1 MHIRSRLLLLVLAVL
16 IPAFIAAAMGIGYIY
31 KKALES
37 QHENMRETTRAWALL
52 LDKEFAKREAILQV
66 LALSPALRNGDLKS
80 FYDQAKTV
88 ASGWENV
95 IVLADTNG
103 QQLLN
108 TRLPLGAA
116 GLPKSAS
123 HADLRSRYGPGATIM
138 SNLYFAPIGKSHS
151 FSVQV
156 PVTID
161 GRIAYYLSMGS
172 FASQLQ
178 SVFKGQNMPSDWHG
192 SILDRNGVVVARS
205 REPEMY
211 VGKQVQEDFVRKLAD
226 SSGFYEG
233 VSLHGM
239 PSIGYFSR
247 APSSEWTFVVAVP
260 KASIQRAV
268 VNATAA
274 VGALALLLLASAVLG
289 ALALGRSTARP
300 IEGLRRAA
308 ERLGRGEP
316 VTPATSGIVEMDAV
330 NAAMVQAGTEINN
343 AKQQLEQRVAE
354 AVAVAERSQRALLQ
368 AQKLEAL
375 GRLTGGIAH
384 DFNNVLQTLSTGL
397 QVVLLSSNDPRATS
411 TLQACQRA
419 VERAAELTR
428 QLMVFGRVQ
437 DARLET
443 VDLSQQIDAMVP
455 MLKGGLRGNI
465 NFRIDVA
472 ADTWPVTLDPLQFE
486 LALLNLAINARDAM
500 PDGGTLL
507 LEARNETLASGELPP
522 GDYVRLSLTD
532 SGAGMAQDVLAHAVD
547 PFFTTK
553 AVGKGS
559 GMGLPQAYGFARQ
572 TGGTLLL
579 HSEPGQ
585 GTTVV
590 LYLPRATQAV
600 AQIRNDNGAALAG
613 RSNGRV
619 LFVEDDPLVMD
630 VVWPALEAAGFNVAA
645 VRSGEEAL
653 AMLDAGSRF
662 DLVFS
667 DIIMPGAIGGIDLAR
682 IVQSRWPNV
691 RVVLA
696 TGYSDR
702 RVDLPDVR
710 VLAKPYAVGEL
721 LASLNDA
728 LRSDGK
734 AG

>member
-16 IPAFIAAAMGIGYIY
+16 IPSFIAAALGIGYVY
-31 KKALES
+31 KEAIES

-66 LALSPALRNGDLKS
+66 LALSPALQSRDIKT
-80 FYDQAKTV
+80 FYAQAKAV
-88 ASGWENV
+88 ASGQENV
-95 IVLADTNG
+95 IVLSDTDG

-108 TRLPLGAA
+108 TRLSPDAT
-116 GLPKSAS
+116 GLPKSLS
-123 HADLRSRYGPGATIM
+123 HAELRSRYGPDATIM
-138 SNLYFAPIGKSHS
+138 SNLYLAPIGKRHS

-161 GRIAYYLSMGS
+161 GRIVYYLAMGS

-178 SVFKGQNMPSDWHG
+178 SVFEGQNMPADWHG

-205 REPEMY
+205 KEPGIY
-211 VGKQVQEDFVRKLAD
+211 VGKRVQDDFVRKLAD
-226 SSGFYEG
+226 NSGFYEG
-233 VSLHGM
+233 VSLHGA

-260 KASIQRAV
+260 KASIQRTV

-274 VGALALLLLASAVLG
+274 VGALALLLLGLAVLG
-289 ALALGRSTARP
+289 ALAVGRAIASP
-300 IEGLRRAA
+300 MEGLRRAA

-316 VTPATSGIVEMDAV
+316 VAPATSGIVEMDAV
-330 NAAMVQAGTEINN
+330 NAAMVQAGAEIDN
-343 AKQQLEQRVAE
+343 AKRELEQRVAE

-397 QVVLLSSNDPRATS
+397 QVVLLSSSDARVTS

-443 VDLSQQIDAMVP
+443 VDLSQQIGAMEP
-455 MLKGGLRGNI
+455 MLKGGLRGDI
-465 NFRIDVA
+465 DLRIDVA
-472 ADTWPVTLDPLQFE
+472 ENIWPVTLDPLQFE

-500 PDGGTLL
+500 PGGGTLL
-507 LEARNETLASGELPP
+507 LEARNDILAGGELPP
-522 GDYVRLSLTD
+522 GDYVRLSLKD
-532 SGAGMAQDVLAHAVD
+532 SGVGMGQDVLAHAVD

-572 TGGTLLL
+572 AGGTLVL
-579 HSEPGQ
+579 HGEPGR

-590 LYLPRATQAV
+590 IYLPRATQAV
-600 AQIRNDNGAALAG
+600 ARPRADDGTAPAEASSG
-613 RSNGRV
+613 KV
-619 LFVEDDPLVMD
+619 LFVEDDPMVMD
-630 VVWPALEAAGFNVAA
+630 VVLPALEGAGFSVVA
-645 VRSGEEAL
+645 VRNGEEAL
-653 AMLDAGSRF
+653 AFLDAGARF

-667 DIIMPGAIGGIDLAR
+667 DIIMPGAVGGIDLAR
-682 IVQSRWPNV
+682 IVQSRWPHI

-710 VLAKPYAVGEL
+710 VLAKPYGVGEL
-721 LASLNDA
+721 LAALNDA
-728 LRSDGK
+728 LRTTGRE
-734 AG
+734 A